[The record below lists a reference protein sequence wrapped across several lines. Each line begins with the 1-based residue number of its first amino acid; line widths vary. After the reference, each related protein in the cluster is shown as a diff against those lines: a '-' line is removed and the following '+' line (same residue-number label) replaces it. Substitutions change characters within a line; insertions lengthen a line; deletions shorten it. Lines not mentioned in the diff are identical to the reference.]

1 MVEVS
6 REFVARKLWLLV
18 AVVTL
23 PVTALATILA
33 GLLPLPGAVV
43 ALLVTGIPIVGWL
56 LLTPLLLFFGEEI
69 ADAFVGD
76 FDGEEPDEDPV
87 ESLKRRYADGE
98 IGTEEFERRLDRLL
112 EHEDVGESSGHGE
125 SQPPRRDDEGAG
137 SSESPDV
144 AAEPEDALERE

>member
-6 REFVARKLWLLV
+6 REFAARKLWLLV

-43 ALLVTGIPIVGWL
+43 ALLVAGIPIVGWL

-76 FDGEEPDEDPV
+76 SGGEEPDEDPV

-112 EHEDVGESSGHGE
+112 DDEDVDKASGYGE
-125 SQPPRRDDEGAG
+125 SQHPRRDDGRAG
-137 SSESPDV
+137 ST
-144 AAEPEDALERE
+144 